1 MIEAQEQFSLKKE
14 IGRKSFHLGLL
25 LLPLMYYQFGKWTSL
40 AVLAP
45 IVTLLFIVD
54 YYRKT
59 NETLQKFFQ
68 KFFKVLLRPQEM
80 SAEKLCG
87 ATWAGIA
94 ACLIFLVC
102 KEPIVIT
109 SFVILAICDS
119 MAAIVGKS
127 VVSQPFF
134 EKSRAGSIAFYVSGL
149 AVLFVCG
156 AMFDAKLWFYIFAF
170 FSLFMAT
177 AIEARP
183 SFFNLDDNFTIPI
196 SFAVLMTAFDWMWGI
211 V

>member
-1 MIEAQEQFSLKKE
+1 MIEAPKEFSFKKE
-14 IGRKSFHLGLL
+14 IGRKSFHLWLL
-25 LLPLMYYQFGKWTSL
+25 LLPLIYYQFGKWTSL
-40 AVLAP
+40 LIVAP
-45 IVTLLFIVD
+45 IVTVLFIVD

-59 NETLQKFFQ
+59 NEFLQKYFQ
-68 KFFKVLLRPQEM
+68 KFFKNLLRPQEA

-102 KEPIVIT
+102 KEPIVIA
-109 SFVILAICDS
+109 SFMILAISDS

-127 VVSQPFF
+127 VSSQPFF
-134 EKSRAGSIAFYVSGL
+134 EKTRAGSIAFYVSGL
-149 AVLFVCG
+149 IVLFICG
-156 AMFDAKLWFYIFAF
+156 AIFDAKLWFYVFAF
-170 FSLFMAT
+170 FSLFMST

-196 SFAVLMTAFDWMWGI
+196 SFAIFMTAFDWMWNI